1 VNRKRSVACLAV
13 ALSTGVGAQ
22 AATAKAPVFWS
33 KYWVQKQVY
42 KKYENYGP
50 SVACAPV
57 GPLARSHGG
66 EVFGEFACDVNDGIT
81 DYVVA
86 VVPTGTLSWRAL
98 KPGEV
103 SPVSVPLKGIAAA
116 GASRRLALMSY
127 PDDPGSLMLDDQ
139 SVWKV
144 ANLAGKLAHWKPGDV
159 VTIQPNTSKKH
170 YYRVVNKTRA
180 NELEADFRGFG

>member
-1 VNRKRSVACLAV
+1 VNRRRSAACLAV
-13 ALSTGVGAQ
+13 AFSTAVSAH

-33 KYWVQKQVY
+33 KYWAQKQVY
-42 KKYENYGP
+42 KKYESSGP

-66 EVFGEFACDVNDGIT
+66 DVFGEFACDIFDGMS

-127 PDDPGSLMLDDQ
+127 PDDPGSLMLDD
-139 SVWKV
+139 SSLWRV
-144 ANLAGKLAHWKPGDV
+144 ANVAGTLSHWKAGDIV
-159 VTIQPNTSKKH
+159 MIEPNASKKH
-170 YYRVVNKTRA
+170 FYRMVNKTRA
-180 NELEADFRGFG
+180 SELAADLRGFG